1 MNGDIFVNFYIS
13 NCRKDVLKKSVE
25 DINNKTLAG
34 EKTIIEVRSVEE
46 AKNLKFLCQNNLDLY
61 QVQVFLYDT
70 ENYDKFI
77 EILLQTVQLE
87 NLKVCFYFS
96 KLFLFF
102 QYIALYK

>member
-1 MNGDIFVNFYIS
+1 MNGDTFVNFYIS

-61 QVQVFLYDT
+61 QVQVYLYDT
-70 ENYDKFI
+70 ENYDEFI
-77 EILLQTVQLE
+77 EILLQTVELE
-87 NLKVCFYFS
+87 N
-96 KLFLFF
+96 
-102 QYIALYK
+102 